1 MRKAVIRLKM
11 KNNPLIETAKTL
23 REAKSTI
30 WSVLKNNEMPE
41 RSQVTIEVDAGS
53 QVPKGTAEACF

>member
-1 MRKAVIRLKM
+1 M

-23 REAKSTI
+23 RKAKSKI

-41 RSQVTIEVDAGS
+41 RSQETIEVDAGS

>member
-1 MRKAVIRLKM
+1 MRKSIIRLKI

-23 REAKSTI
+23 KEAKSTI

-41 RSQVTIEVDAGS
+41 RSQETNEVDAGS
-53 QVPKGTAEACF
+53 QVPKGTAEAWF